1 MAWRQGNDCLSA
13 DYLECVPNE
22 KAAPARGPV
31 MHVPPPR
38 LALLMWGLAA
48 AFYLF
53 GFFQRVTPA
62 SLAPDLMRDFA
73 LSAAGLGNLSAFYYY
88 AYAAVQ
94 IPTGVLVDRLGPS
107 RMFLAGSLLA
117 GAGSLLFALADTT
130 LVAGLGRA
138 LIGAAHGVAWVSM
151 LKLVTHW
158 FAPSRFATLSGLSL
172 AVGTVGAVLA
182 GPPLR
187 WLADAFGWRTVIA
200 FSGVLALGLTV
211 AIKLI
216 MRDDPAQ
223 RGFASYL
230 PATDHGAPRAS
241 VGADLREILRYPN
254 PWLLAAVNSGV
265 CGAFLAFTGLWGVP
279 LLSQVHQLSV
289 AQAALITSS
298 MLVLFA
304 IGGPLFGLWSDRLQ
318 RRKQPFAV
326 GAGMLFIG
334 FAVLTVAPTASLALL
349 VPLLLAASFGAG
361 SMALSFGF
369 AKESAPLRLQGTVTG
384 VVNAGVMVGT
394 LVQMPVIGLILDA
407 NWRGVIVNG
416 VRQYEVAAFQAGL
429 VFLLGWI
436 GVAALLLAAT
446 REARP

>member
-1 MAWRQGNDCLSA
+1 MPHPPWQLSA
-13 DYLECVPNE
+13 
-22 KAAPARGPV
+22 
-31 MHVPPPR
+31 
-38 LALLMWGLAA
+38 LMWALAA

-62 SLAPDLMRDFA
+62 SLAPDLMRDFG
-73 LSAAGLGNLSAFYYY
+73 LTAAGLGNLSAFYYY

-94 IPTGVLVDRLGPS
+94 IPTGVLVDRFGPS
-107 RMFLAGSLLA
+107 RMFFAGTLLA
-117 GAGSLLFALADTT
+117 GAGSLVFAWAETP

-158 FAPSRFATLSGLSL
+158 FAPARFATLSGLSL
-172 AVGTVGAVLA
+172 AVGTLGAVLA

-187 WLADAFGWRTVIA
+187 WLADAFGWRAVIA
-200 FSGVLALGLTV
+200 VSGLLALALAA
-211 AIKLI
+211 AIRLK
-216 MRDDPAQ
+216 MRDDPVD

-230 PATDHGAPRAS
+230 PQGHHDMPQAS
-241 VGADLREILRYPN
+241 VLADLRAILRYPN
-254 PWLLAAVNSGV
+254 PWLLALVNSGI

-279 LLSQVHQLSV
+279 LLAQAHGITV
-289 AQAALITSS
+289 AQAALITSG

-304 IGGPLFGLWSDRLQ
+304 IGGPLFGIWSDRLQ
-318 RRKQPFAV
+318 RRKLPYAA
-326 GAGMLFIG
+326 GAAALLFG
-334 FAVLTVAPTASLALL
+334 FAVLTAWPVAPLALL

-361 SMALSFGF
+361 SMVLSFGF

-407 NWRGVIVNG
+407 RWGGAVANG
-416 VRQYEVAAFQAGL
+416 VRQYDVAAYQAGL
-429 VFLLGWI
+429 VFLLAWI
-436 GVAALLLAAT
+436 AAALLLLVFT
-446 REARP
+446 REGRRA

>member
-1 MAWRQGNDCLSA
+1 MQL
-13 DYLECVPNE
+13 
-22 KAAPARGPV
+22 
-31 MHVPPPR
+31 PPLR
-38 LALLMWGLAA
+38 LAALMWGLAA

-73 LSAAGLGNLSAFYYY
+73 LTAAGLGNLSAFYYY

-94 IPTGVLVDRLGPS
+94 IPTGVVVDRLGPS
-107 RMFLAGSLLA
+107 RMFLVGAVLA
-117 GAGSLLFALADTT
+117 GAGSLIFAWADTA

-158 FAPSRFATLSGLSL
+158 FAPARFATLSGLSL
-172 AVGTVGAVLA
+172 AVGTLGAVLA

-187 WLADAFGWRTVIA
+187 FLADAFGWRSVIA
-200 FSGVLALGLTV
+200 VSGLLAMGLAL
-211 AIKLI
+211 AIKAL
-216 MRDDPAQ
+216 MRDDPAD
-223 RGFASYL
+223 RGFASHR
-230 PATDHGAPRAS
+230 PGTAGDTPHAS
-241 VGADLREILRYPN
+241 IGADLRAILRYPN
-254 PWLLAAVNSGV
+254 PWLLALVNSGV

-279 LLSQVHQLSV
+279 LLAQVHDISV

-304 IGGPLFGLWSDRLQ
+304 VGGPLFGIWSDRLQ
-318 RRKQPFAV
+318 RRKLPFSI
-326 GAGMLFIG
+326 GAGAMLAG
-334 FAVLTVAPTASLALL
+334 FAVLTAAPTAPLALL
-349 VPLLLAASFGAG
+349 VPLLLVASFGAG
-361 SMALSFGF
+361 AMVLSFGF

-407 NWRGVIVNG
+407 HWQGVAING
-416 VRQYEVAAFQAGL
+416 VRQYDVAAFQAGL
-429 VFLLGWI
+429 VFLLAWLA
-436 GVAALLLAAT
+436 VAIVLLAAT
-446 REARP
+446 REVRRA

>member
-1 MAWRQGNDCLSA
+1 MHLPPLRLSA
-13 DYLECVPNE
+13 LV
-22 KAAPARGPV
+22 
-31 MHVPPPR
+31 
-38 LALLMWGLAA
+38 WGLAA

-94 IPTGVLVDRLGPS
+94 IPTGVLVDRFGPS
-107 RMFLAGSLLA
+107 RMFLGGALLA
-117 GAGSLLFALADTT
+117 GAGSLIFAWADTALA
-130 LVAGLGRA
+130 AGLGRA

-172 AVGTVGAVLA
+172 AVGTLGAVLA

-187 WLADAFGWRTVIA
+187 WLADAFGWRSVIGA
-200 FSGVLALGLTV
+200 SGLLALVLAV
-211 AIKLI
+211 AIKLA
-216 MRDDPAQ
+216 MRDDPTA

-230 PATDHGAPRAS
+230 PKGDHDVPKAS
-241 VGADLREILRYPN
+241 IAADLRAILRYRN
-254 PWLLAAVNSGV
+254 PWLLALVNSGV

-279 LLSQVHQLSV
+279 LLSQVHGISV
-289 AQAALITSS
+289 AQAALVTSS

-304 IGGPLFGLWSDRLQ
+304 AGAPVFGLWSDRLQ
-318 RRKQPFAV
+318 RRKLPFAL
-326 GAGMLFIG
+326 GGSLMLAG
-334 FAVLTVAPTASLALL
+334 FAVLTALPAAPLSAL
-349 VPLLLAASFGAG
+349 VPVLLAASFGAG

-369 AKESAPLRLQGTVTG
+369 AKESAPLRLQGTATG
-384 VVNAGVMVGT
+384 VVNAGVMLGT

-407 NWRGVIVNG
+407 RWQGVAING
-416 VRQYEVAAFQAGL
+416 VRQYDVAAFQAGL
-429 VFLLGWI
+429 VFLLAWI
-436 GVAALLLAAT
+436 AAAVLLLLVGT
-446 REARP
+446 REKPRAGPG

>member
-1 MAWRQGNDCLSA
+1 MHLPPLRLSA
-13 DYLECVPNE
+13 LV
-22 KAAPARGPV
+22 
-31 MHVPPPR
+31 
-38 LALLMWGLAA
+38 WGLAA

-94 IPTGVLVDRLGPS
+94 IPTGVLVDRFGPS
-107 RMFLAGSLLA
+107 RMFLGGALLA
-117 GAGSLLFALADTT
+117 GAGSLIFAWADTALA
-130 LVAGLGRA
+130 AGLGRA

-172 AVGTVGAVLA
+172 AVGTLGAVLA

-187 WLADAFGWRTVIA
+187 WLADAFGWRSVIGA
-200 FSGVLALGLTV
+200 SGLLALVLAV
-211 AIKLI
+211 AIKLA
-216 MRDDPAQ
+216 MRDDPTA

-230 PATDHGAPRAS
+230 PKRDHDVPKAS
-241 VGADLREILRYPN
+241 IAADLRAILRYRN
-254 PWLLAAVNSGV
+254 PWLLALVNSGV

-279 LLSQVHQLSV
+279 LLSQVHGISV
-289 AQAALITSS
+289 AQASLVTSG

-304 IGGPLFGLWSDRLQ
+304 AGAPVFGVWSDRLQ
-318 RRKQPFAV
+318 RRKLPFAL
-326 GAGMLFIG
+326 GGSLMLAG
-334 FAVLTVAPTASLALL
+334 FAVLTALPAAPLLLL
-349 VPLLLAASFGAG
+349 VPVLLAASFGAG

-369 AKESAPLRLQGTVTG
+369 AKESAPLRLQGTATG
-384 VVNAGVMVGT
+384 VVNAGVMLGT

-407 NWRGVIVNG
+407 RWQGVAING
-416 VRQYEVAAFQAGL
+416 VRQYDVGAFQAGL
-429 VFLLGWI
+429 VFLLAWI
-436 GVAALLLAAT
+436 AAAVLLLLGT
-446 REARP
+446 REKPRAGPG

>member
-1 MAWRQGNDCLSA
+1 
-13 DYLECVPNE
+13 
-22 KAAPARGPV
+22 

-38 LALLMWGLAA
+38 LSLLMWGLAA

-62 SLAPDLMRDFA
+62 SLAPDLMRDFS

-94 IPTGVLVDRLGPS
+94 VPTGVLVDRLGPS

-117 GAGSLLFALADTT
+117 GAGSLLFAWADTA

-172 AVGTVGAVLA
+172 AVGTLGAVLA

-187 WLADAFGWRTVIA
+187 WLADAFGWRPVIA
-200 FSGVLALGLTV
+200 VSGVLALALAV

-216 MRDDPAQ
+216 MRDDPVD
-223 RGFASYL
+223 RGFDSYL
-230 PATDHGAPRAS
+230 PSADHGSAHAS
-241 VGADLREILRYPN
+241 IGADLRAILRYPN
-254 PWLLAAVNSGV
+254 PWLLALVNSGV
-265 CGAFLAFTGLWGVP
+265 CGAFLAFAGLWGVP
-279 LLSQVHQLSV
+279 LLSQVHQISV
-289 AQAALITSS
+289 AQAALITSG

-318 RRKQPFAV
+318 RRKRPFAI
-326 GAGMLFIG
+326 GAGMMFVG
-334 FAVLTVAPTASLALL
+334 FAALTIAPTAPLALL

-361 SMALSFGF
+361 AMVLSFGF

-394 LVQMPVIGLILDA
+394 LVQMPVIGVILDA
-407 NWRGVIVNG
+407 HWRGAVVNG
-416 VRQYEVAAFQAGL
+416 VRQYDAAAYQAGL
-429 VFLLGWI
+429 AFLLGWLV
-436 GVAALLLAAT
+436 VALLLLAAT
-446 REARP
+446 RETRARA

>member
-1 MAWRQGNDCLSA
+1 MPL
-13 DYLECVPNE
+13 
-22 KAAPARGPV
+22 
-31 MHVPPPR
+31 PPPR

-94 IPTGVLVDRLGPS
+94 IPTGVLVDRFGPS
-107 RMFLAGSLLA
+107 RMFLGGALLA
-117 GAGSLLFALADTT
+117 GAGSLVFAAADTT

-172 AVGTVGAVLA
+172 AAGTLGAVLA

-187 WLADAFGWRTVIA
+187 WLADLFGWRAVIGA
-200 FSGVLALGLTV
+200 SGLLALALAV
-211 AIKLI
+211 AIRLT
-216 MRDDPAQ
+216 MRDDPTA

-230 PATDHGAPRAS
+230 PKGDKDAPRTS
-241 VGADLREILRYPN
+241 VAADLRAILRYPN
-254 PWLLAAVNSGV
+254 PWLLALVNSGV

-279 LLSQVHQLSV
+279 LLSQVHGISV
-289 AQAALITSS
+289 AQASLVTSS

-304 IGGPLFGLWSDRLQ
+304 AGGPAFGLWSDRLQ
-318 RRKQPFAV
+318 RRKLPFAIGGGV
-326 GAGMLFIG
+326 MLAG
-334 FAVLTVAPTASLALL
+334 FAVLTAAPAAPLALL
-349 VPLLLAASFGAG
+349 VPVLLAASFGAG

-369 AKESAPLRLQGTVTG
+369 AKESAPLRLQGTATG
-384 VVNAGVMVGT
+384 VVNAGVMLGT
-394 LVQMPVIGLILDA
+394 LVQMPVIGLILDSR
-407 NWRGVIVNG
+407 WQGVAVAG
-416 VRQYEVAAFQAGL
+416 VRQYDVAAFQAGL
-429 VFLLGWI
+429 VFLLSWI
-436 GVAALLLAAT
+436 AAAMLLLAAT
-446 REARP
+446 REQRRASSG

>member
-1 MAWRQGNDCLSA
+1 MHLPPLRLSA
-13 DYLECVPNE
+13 LV
-22 KAAPARGPV
+22 
-31 MHVPPPR
+31 
-38 LALLMWGLAA
+38 WGLAA

-94 IPTGVLVDRLGPS
+94 IPTGVLVDRFGPS
-107 RMFLAGSLLA
+107 RMFLGGALLV
-117 GAGSLLFALADTT
+117 GAGSLIFAWADTALA
-130 LVAGLGRA
+130 AGLGRA

-172 AVGTVGAVLA
+172 AVGTLGAVLA

-187 WLADAFGWRTVIA
+187 WLADAFGWRSVIGA
-200 FSGVLALGLTV
+200 SGLLALVLAV
-211 AIKLI
+211 AIKLA
-216 MRDDPAQ
+216 MRDDPTA

-230 PATDHGAPRAS
+230 PKGDHDVPKAS
-241 VGADLREILRYPN
+241 IAADLRAILRYRN
-254 PWLLAAVNSGV
+254 PWLLALVNSGV

-279 LLSQVHQLSV
+279 LLSQVHGISV
-289 AQAALITSS
+289 AQASLVTSG

-304 IGGPLFGLWSDRLQ
+304 AGAPVFGVWSDRLQ
-318 RRKQPFAV
+318 RRKLPFAL
-326 GAGMLFIG
+326 GGSLMLAG
-334 FAVLTVAPTASLALL
+334 FAVLTALPAAPLLLL
-349 VPLLLAASFGAG
+349 VPVLLAASFGAG

-369 AKESAPLRLQGTVTG
+369 AKESAPLRLQGTATG
-384 VVNAGVMVGT
+384 VVNAGVMLGT

-407 NWRGVIVNG
+407 RWQGVAING
-416 VRQYEVAAFQAGL
+416 VRQYDVGAFQAGL
-429 VFLLGWI
+429 VFLLAWI
-436 GVAALLLAAT
+436 AAAVLLLLLGT
-446 REARP
+446 REKPRAGPG

>member
-1 MAWRQGNDCLSA
+1 MPL
-13 DYLECVPNE
+13 
-22 KAAPARGPV
+22 
-31 MHVPPPR
+31 PPPR

-94 IPTGVLVDRLGPS
+94 IPTGVLVDRFGPS
-107 RMFLAGSLLA
+107 RMFLGGALLA
-117 GAGSLLFALADTT
+117 GAGSLVFAAADTT

-172 AVGTVGAVLA
+172 AAGTLGAVLA

-187 WLADAFGWRTVIA
+187 WLADAFGWRAVIGA
-200 FSGVLALGLTV
+200 SGLLALALAV
-211 AIKLI
+211 AIRLT
-216 MRDDPAQ
+216 MRDDPTA

-230 PATDHGAPRAS
+230 PKGDKDAPRTS
-241 VGADLREILRYPN
+241 VAADLRAILRYPN
-254 PWLLAAVNSGV
+254 PWLLALVNSGV

-279 LLSQVHQLSV
+279 LLSQVHGISV
-289 AQAALITSS
+289 AQASLVTSS

-304 IGGPLFGLWSDRLQ
+304 AGGPAFGLWSDRLQ
-318 RRKQPFAV
+318 RRKLPFAIGGGV
-326 GAGMLFIG
+326 MLAG
-334 FAVLTVAPTASLALL
+334 FAVLTAAPAAPLALL
-349 VPLLLAASFGAG
+349 VPVLLAASFGAG

-369 AKESAPLRLQGTVTG
+369 AKESAPLRLQGTATG
-384 VVNAGVMVGT
+384 VVNAGVMLGT
-394 LVQMPVIGLILDA
+394 LVQMPVIGLILDSR
-407 NWRGVIVNG
+407 WQGVAVAG
-416 VRQYEVAAFQAGL
+416 VRQYDVAAFQAGL
-429 VFLLGWI
+429 VFLLSWI
-436 GVAALLLAAT
+436 AAAMLLLAAT
-446 REARP
+446 REQRRASSG

>member
-1 MAWRQGNDCLSA
+1 MR
-13 DYLECVPNE
+13 
-22 KAAPARGPV
+22 
-31 MHVPPPR
+31 HPPPR
-38 LALLMWGLAA
+38 LAFLMWGLAA

-62 SLAPDLMRDFA
+62 SLAPDLMRDFS

-88 AYAAVQ
+88 AYAAMQ
-94 IPTGVLVDRLGPS
+94 IPTGVMVDRLGPA

-117 GAGSLLFALADTT
+117 GAGSLLFALAETP
-130 LVAGLGRA
+130 LLAGFGRA

-158 FAPSRFATLSGLSL
+158 FAPRRFATLSGLSL
-172 AVGTVGAVLA
+172 AVGTLGAVLA

-187 WLADAFGWRTVIA
+187 WLADAFGWRSVIA
-200 FSGVLALGLTV
+200 ASGLLAFGLAV

-216 MRDDPAQ
+216 MRNDPVE

-230 PATDHGAPRAS
+230 PELDHGTARAS
-241 VGADLREILRYPN
+241 VGADLRAILRYPN
-254 PWLLAAVNSGV
+254 PWLLALVNSGV

-279 LLSQVHQLSV
+279 MLAQVHGISV
-289 AQAALITSS
+289 ARAAMVTSS

-304 IGGPLFGLWSDRLQ
+304 VGGPLFGAWSDRLQ
-318 RRKQPFAV
+318 RRKLPFVV
-326 GAGMLFIG
+326 GAGAMLAG
-334 FAVLTVAPTASLALL
+334 FAVLTAAPTAPLLLL
-349 VPLLLAASFGAG
+349 VPVLLVASLGAG

-407 NWRGVIVNG
+407 RWQGAVSNG
-416 VRQYEVAAFQAGL
+416 VRQYDVAAYQAGL
-429 VFLLGWI
+429 AFLLAWLV
-436 GVAALLLAAT
+436 VAMLLLVVT
-446 REARP
+446 RESRRA

>member
-1 MAWRQGNDCLSA
+1 MPHPPLQLSA
-13 DYLECVPNE
+13 
-22 KAAPARGPV
+22 
-31 MHVPPPR
+31 
-38 LALLMWGLAA
+38 LMWALAA

-62 SLAPDLMRDFA
+62 SLAPDLMRDFG

-94 IPTGVLVDRLGPS
+94 IPTGVLVDRFGPS
-107 RMFLAGSLLA
+107 RMFFAGAILA
-117 GAGSLLFALADTT
+117 GAGSIAFALAETA

-158 FAPSRFATLSGLSL
+158 FAPTRFATLSGLSL
-172 AVGTVGAVLA
+172 AVGTLGAVLA

-187 WLADAFGWRTVIA
+187 WLADAFGWRGVIGI
-200 FSGVLALGLTV
+200 SGLLALVLAA
-211 AIKLI
+211 AIKVK
-216 MRDDPAQ
+216 MRDDPVD

-230 PATDHGAPRAS
+230 PKGRHDAGHGT
-241 VGADLREILRYPN
+241 VLGDLRAILRYPN
-254 PWLLAAVNSGV
+254 PWLLALVNSGI

-279 LLSQVHQLSV
+279 LLSQVHGISV
-289 AQAALITSS
+289 ARAALITSS

-304 IGGPLFGLWSDRLQ
+304 VGGPLFGIWSDRLR
-318 RRKQPFAV
+318 RRKLPFVAGAAV
-326 GAGMLFIG
+326 MSAG
-334 FAVLTVAPTASLALL
+334 FAVLTAWPSAPLSLL

-361 SMALSFGF
+361 SMVLSFGF
-369 AKESAPLRLQGTVTG
+369 AKESAPPRLQGTVTG

-394 LVQMPVIGLILDA
+394 LIQMPAIGLILDA
-407 NWRGVIVNG
+407 RWQGVVANG
-416 VRQYEVAAFQAGL
+416 VRQYDVTAFQAGL

-436 GVAALLLAAT
+436 AAAMLLLAVT
-446 REARP
+446 RETRRS